1 MAYPAHSALWDA
13 FVLGEDDSDKA
24 LKYLSIKEVALNC
37 TDHWGENILMLAV
50 HHKKIK
56 IANYLILNK
65 IIFEINFQD
74 RICGNSALHYAARNI
89 PELIQILHDKY
100 PDMDI
105 DISNHDGDTPL
116 HVAAKVKSVEEL
128 LKIGAKIISLN
139 NLGRTPYHCA
149 MISGKEDIAK
159 VLREM
164 GCDTTARDNQGDN
177 GDDLLKHY
185 KSIKNGLRFNLTNY
199 WSFPPDKIIT
209 SKPPHKI
216 RRKRRRKL
224 KQKTPKNLR
233 HLEHTIS
240 SSLKRRSVFC
250 VSDLLEIW
258 RL

>member
-1 MAYPAHSALWDA
+1 MAYPTHSALWDA
-13 FVLGEDDSDKA
+13 LVLGEDDPFKE
-24 LKYLSIKEVALNC
+24 LQYLSIKEVALNC
-37 TDHWGENILMLAV
+37 TDHWGQNILMLAV
-50 HHKKIK
+50 YHKKIK
-56 IANYLILNK
+56 IASYLITNK
-65 IIFEINFQD
+65 IIFEINHQD
-74 RICGNSALHYAARNI
+74 RICRNSVLHYAARYI

-100 PDMDI
+100 PNMDI

-116 HVAAKVKSVEEL
+116 HVAEHVESVEGL
-128 LKIGAKIISLN
+128 LRIGAQINPLN

-159 VLREM
+159 VLREI
-164 GCDTTARDNQGDN
+164 GCDIIARDNQGDN

-185 KSIKNGLRFNLTNY
+185 KSMKNGLRFNLTNY

-216 RRKRRRKL
+216 RRKRRRK
-224 KQKTPKNLR
+224 TPKNLR

-240 SSLKRRSVFC
+240 SSLKIRNVFC

-258 RL
+258 HL